1 MRNYAAPRPE
11 RQTVMRAIRDACA
24 VRPHSTPEL
33 AALVHSTPGSVAVL
47 IHRMR
52 RYGQITTIQPGT
64 RSARHV
70 AATGGGDGRSPANQ
84 EQESKQ

>member
-47 IHRMR
+47 VHRMR
-52 RYGQITTIQPGT
+52 KYGQIITIDPGT

-70 AATGGGDGRSPANQ
+70 AAKGGGGGSG
-84 EQESKQ
+84 